1 MKMCL
6 TPQEIADAVR
16 GEVIAPGP
24 PATGVSTDTRTLRPG
39 DLFFALL
46 GEGGKARPG
55 EGGHRFVAAAAERGA
70 AAAVIS
76 QSVADAPRGF
86 GLIRV
91 DDTLLAL
98 GRLAAMWRQRMPAR
112 LAAVTGSVGK
122 TSTKGMLG
130 AILSAFRS
138 TLVAPASYNNEIG
151 VPLTL
156 LELDRSH
163 VFCVLELAMRG
174 PGEIDDL
181 ARMARPEVGII
192 TNIGASHAGRLGSR
206 EATARAKGELLPL
219 LPPTGAAVLRR
230 LDFFFG
236 ILSELSAAPVVSF
249 GIEATADVR
258 AEEIAEEGLE
268 GSRFKLILPDSR
280 MTVTLS
286 IPGRHQIENAL
297 AAAAAA
303 HALGVPAEAVAR
315 GLSAYQGTEMRGRI
329 LRTPSGAT
337 VIDDSYNAAPDSVRA
352 ALQVLATV
360 PGRRLFVFA
369 DMLELGEEGPEE
381 HRVVGERAA
390 EAGVA
395 HLLVV
400 GELAALAADSA
411 GERGVAVARWATPEE
426 ALAALRVEL
435 RPGDTVLVK
444 GSRMMRLERVVEGLL
459 ADA

>member
-1 MKMCL
+1 MKMHL

-16 GEVIAPGP
+16 GEVVAPGP
-24 PATGVSTDTRTLRPG
+24 PATGISTDTRTLRRG

-46 GEGGKARPG
+46 GEGGKAKPG
-55 EGGHRFVAAAAERGA
+55 EDGHRFVVEASERGA
-70 AAAVIS
+70 AGAVVS
-76 QSVADAPRGF
+76 LAVADTPPGF

-98 GRLAAMWRQRMPAR
+98 GRLAARWRQRMPAR

-138 TLVAPASYNNEIG
+138 TLVARASYNNEIG

-163 VFCVLELAMRG
+163 VFCALELAMRG
-174 PGEIDDL
+174 PGEIDAL

-219 LPPTGAAVLRR
+219 LPPTGAAVLKRS
-230 LDFFFG
+230 DFFFG
-236 ILSELSAAPVVSF
+236 ILSELSAAPVISF
-249 GIEATADVR
+249 GIDATADVR
-258 AEEIAEEGLE
+258 AEEIVEGGLE
-268 GSRFKLILPDSR
+268 GSRFRLILPDSR
-280 MTVTLS
+280 VAVTLP

-303 HALGVPAEAVAR
+303 HALGAPAEAMAC

-329 LRTPSGAT
+329 FRTRSGAT

-352 ALQVLATV
+352 ALQVLSTV

-395 HLLVV
+395 HLLLV

-411 GERGVAVARWATPEE
+411 AERGVAVARFATPEE

-444 GSRMMRLERVVEGLL
+444 GSRIMRLEHVVEGLL

>member
-1 MKMCL
+1 
-6 TPQEIADAVR
+6 
-16 GEVIAPGP
+16 
-24 PATGVSTDTRTLRPG
+24 
-39 DLFFALL
+39 
-46 GEGGKARPG
+46 
-55 EGGHRFVAAAAERGA
+55 
-70 AAAVIS
+70 
-76 QSVADAPRGF
+76 
-86 GLIRV
+86 
-91 DDTLLAL
+91 
-98 GRLAAMWRQRMPAR
+98 
-112 LAAVTGSVGK
+112 VGK

-138 TLVAPASYNNEIG
+138 TLVARASYNNEIG

-163 VFCVLELAMRG
+163 VFCALELAMRG
-174 PGEIDDL
+174 PGEIDAL

-219 LPPTGAAVLRR
+219 LPPTGAAVLKRS
-230 LDFFFG
+230 DFFFG
-236 ILSELSAAPVVSF
+236 ILSELSAAPVISF
-249 GIEATADVR
+249 GIDATADVR
-258 AEEIAEEGLE
+258 AEEIVEGGLE
-268 GSRFKLILPDSR
+268 GSRFRLILPDSR
-280 MTVTLS
+280 VAVTLP

-303 HALGVPAEAVAR
+303 HALGAPAEAMAC

-329 LRTPSGAT
+329 FRTRSGAT

-352 ALQVLATV
+352 ALQVLSTV

-395 HLLVV
+395 HLLLV

-411 GERGVAVARWATPEE
+411 AERGVAVARFATPEE

-444 GSRMMRLERVVEGLL
+444 GSRIMRLEHVVEGLL